1 MSIPHE
7 EDVRQRVPDA
17 ASEARLLRLRREAE
31 AHGRVLRRGVRPAG
45 APFPR
50 ASVET
55 GYYGIHLLKEPQ
67 WTFEV
72 PLYFF
77 VGGASGSA
85 AVIGGV
91 AEWLNKDRAL
101 ARDARWL
108 AFGGSVISS
117 ALLVA
122 DLGRKERF
130 LNMLRVFKL
139 QSPMSVG
146 AWTLAGFASTSA
158 ATAFAKAAE
167 QRFGDS
173 LPIRVIANFSQLFSM
188 LFGMPFHNYTGVL
201 IGATVIPV
209 WNQNIQTLPIV
220 FGMSGLQSAVSLL
233 ELMGHS
239 DSRALN
245 LLGIG
250 SALCESWEG
259 LHSER
264 RTDPA
269 LKPLKQGASGI
280 MTRTGG
286 LLSGPLPLVLRLL
299 AGFSD
304 NPRTLR
310 RWAAVCGIAGSLFT
324 RYGWVQAG
332 HSSARDWRLPLDI
345 PPESAFAAERQL
357 PPETRPKKAAS

>member
-1 MSIPHE
+1 MNIPHE
-7 EDVRQRVPDA
+7 DVKQRVPDT
-17 ASEARLLRLRREAE
+17 ASEARLLQLRHEAE
-31 AHGRVLRRGVRPAG
+31 SRGRVPERGIRPAG

-67 WTFEV
+67 WTFEI

-91 AEWLNKDRAL
+91 ADWLNKDREL

-108 AFGGSVISS
+108 AFGGALASS
-117 ALLVA
+117 ALLVS
-122 DLGRKERF
+122 DLGSRSRF

-146 AWTLAGFASTSA
+146 AWTLAAFAGTSTA
-158 ATAFAKAAE
+158 AAFAKAAE

-173 LPIRVIANFSQLFSM
+173 LPIRVIANFSQLFSV

-201 IGATVIPV
+201 IGATAIPV
-209 WNQNIQTLPIV
+209 WNRNIQTLPIH
-220 FGMSGLQSAVSLL
+220 FGMSGLQSSVSLL

-239 DSRALN
+239 ESRALN

-250 SALCESWEG
+250 SALWESWEG
-259 LHSER
+259 VHLER
-264 RTDPA
+264 RSEAA
-269 LKPLKQGASGI
+269 LKPLKQGGSGW
-280 MTRTGG
+280 MTRAGG
-286 LLSGPLPLVLRLL
+286 MMSGPLPLVLRLVASL
-299 AGFSD
+299 SG
-304 NPRTLR
+304 NPRPLR
-310 RWAAVCGIAGSLFT
+310 RWAAACGIVGSLLT

-345 PPESAFAAERQL
+345 PPAAAEQEKRQ
-357 PPETRPKKAAS
+357 PPVQTEQRKAAS